1 MAKIHIYDGEG
12 LKFLFLLFEFT
23 MKGLSLQTEKNEG
36 FCRKQV
42 GPFV

>member
-1 MAKIHIYDGEG
+1 MMGEG

-36 FCRKQV
+36 FLAGNKLARSSR
-42 GPFV
+42 G